1 MATFNVT
8 TDTFIPAASAASG
21 TVTTNGASF
30 ITSTADQ
37 VKVGDYI
44 TDATQKESRRVK
56 WINRD
61 GTTGELNSAFS
72 SDLSAL
78 ALTVIDKEDCKIIAI
93 GIAADQ
99 GVDTEVDGVTI
110 TSTTSDN
117 SRFLADRQASLGYN
131 FVPPIYVEGSTT
143 GACTVT
149 VTHFGNQK

>member
-8 TDTFIPAASAASG
+8 TDTFIPADAAATG
-21 TVTTNGASF
+21 TVDTFGASF

-44 TDATQKESRRVK
+44 TDSTQKESRRVE
-56 WINRD
+56 WVERD
-61 GTTGELNSAFS
+61 GVSGLLNSAFT
-72 SDLSAL
+72 SDLSTTAL
-78 ALTVIDKEDCKIIAI
+78 KVIDKEDCKIIAI

-117 SRFLADRQASLGYN
+117 SRFLADRQGSLGYN
-131 FVPPIYVEGSTT
+131 FVKPIYVEGSTT

-149 VTHFGNQK
+149 VTNYGNQK